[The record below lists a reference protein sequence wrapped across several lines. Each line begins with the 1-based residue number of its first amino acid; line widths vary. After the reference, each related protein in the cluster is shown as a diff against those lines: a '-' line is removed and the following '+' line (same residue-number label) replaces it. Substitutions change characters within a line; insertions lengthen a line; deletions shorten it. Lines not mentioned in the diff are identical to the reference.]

1 MLQGFYVSSGSDYRE
16 EARSLVGILTFA
28 LFLRLVWEL
37 QCLYRSFINYRAL
50 KIKPKKTVIFIE
62 DKACSNE

>member
-1 MLQGFYVSSGSDYRE
+1 MLQECYVSSGSDYRE
-16 EARSLVGILTFA
+16 QARSLVGILTFA